1 MDFEIAYRP
10 IPTGAV
16 GMDLDGESARRAG
29 GQPHRDWSPRH
40 DLLLDVVAVQVNGHR
55 PVRRP
60 AQRDLVA
67 LLHAHEPCGR
77 DELTATELEFEDTRL
92 GGRHVQKTYRK
103 GGADQ
108 DESTTVHAAA

>member
-1 MDFEIAYRP
+1 
-10 IPTGAV
+10 
-16 GMDLDGESARRAG
+16 
-29 GQPHRDWSPRH
+29 
-40 DLLLDVVAVQVNGHR
+40 
-55 PVRRP
+55 
-60 AQRDLVA
+60 
-67 LLHAHEPCGR
+67 LHAHEPCGR